1 MIHPM
6 MATIRSLTEAS
17 VQFDVDK
24 IIIRKRVR
32 KNLGDLSSLMD
43 SLRRHG
49 LLNPVVINNKNE
61 LVAGHRRVEAARRL
75 GWKTIEVR
83 IVDNDDPGDLVEME
97 IEENTQRKNL
107 TTDELAEA
115 YIRLDR
121 IRNPSL
127 LHRMWTALARF
138 FRRLFGGRGADRR

>member
-1 MIHPM
+1 MQI
-6 MATIRSLTEAS
+6 E
-17 VQFDVDK
+17 VDK
-24 IIIRKRVR
+24 IIVKKRVR

-43 SLRRHG
+43 SLRRLG
-49 LLNPVVINNKNE
+49 LLNPVVINNQNE
-61 LVAGHRRVEAARRL
+61 LVAGHRRLEAARRL
-75 GWKTIEVR
+75 GWKTIEIR
-83 IVDNDDPGDLVEME
+83 IVDNDDQGDLVEME

-127 LHRMWTALARF
+127 LHRIWRAVIRF
-138 FRRLFGGRGADRR
+138 FKRLFGRR

>member
-1 MIHPM
+1 MEI
-6 MATIRSLTEAS
+6 
-17 VQFDVDK
+17 DVSK

-32 KNLGDLSSLMD
+32 KNLGDLASLMD

-49 LLNPVVINNKNE
+49 LLNPVVISSRNE
-61 LVAGHRRVEAARRL
+61 LIAGHRRLEAAKRL
-75 GWKTIEVR
+75 GWPTIQVQV
-83 IVDNDDPGDLVEME
+83 ITNDNEADLVEME

-121 IRNPSL
+121 IKNPS
-127 LHRMWTALARF
+127 F
-138 FRRLFGGRGADRR
+138 FRKIWKALVKFFKRLFGRA